1 MYILFIFVLYLY
13 YFNDIDYENK
23 NTYFCV
29 YSTIIYLLSPGI
41 LKDKQQHQQGLV
53 EYNPENVTPSQIPVY
68 QYICELLTSVTP
80 YQNDVQMSNWIDE
93 ENDFI
98 EEINTV
104 SWLYNVK
111 RESLNNYKFDYFTNM
126 SKTIS

>member
-29 YSTIIYLLSPGI
+29 YSTIIYLLSPRI
-41 LKDKQQHQQGLV
+41 LKDRQQHQQGLV
-53 EYNPENVTPSQIPVY
+53 EYNPENLTPSQIPVY

-98 EEINTV
+98 EEINAV

-111 RESLNNYKFDYFTNM
+111 RESQNNYKFDYFTNM

>member
-53 EYNPENVTPSQIPVY
+53 EYNPENLTPSQIPVY

-104 SWLYNVK
+104 S
-111 RESLNNYKFDYFTNM
+111 
-126 SKTIS
+126 